1 MDGRDS
7 IQSLLVLR
15 KLTRV
20 MAETIRAQMTE
31 YLTTLAPLLRPQM
44 VLGDYVQ
51 GGAKESTR
59 RAEKAFK
66 ELQVLYETVAST
78 KPFNLPRELATPI
91 RFSAS
96 GGLEITPVDYP
107 HIVQSGSESR
117 TIIVRSPL
125 TWVLTYSGF
134 PISRLPDLLK
144 EKLRPG
150 DELQLFVLSY
160 LLMHVVTTNSPGLLN
175 AFAALQFPITTHSA
189 PEFPNLPITRISAS
203 VATTRPSDGVI
214 VQSAELT
221 GMDAFEEVVKVEE
234 LSGLRNP
241 FKDRLLE
248 IARQHAPE
256 LVA

>member
-20 MAETIRAQMTE
+20 MADAIRAQMTE

-44 VLGDYVQ
+44 VFGDYVQ

-59 RAEKAFK
+59 KAEKAFK
-66 ELQVLYETVAST
+66 QLQGLYETVAAT
-78 KPFNLPRELATPI
+78 KPFNLPRELTTPI
-91 RFSAS
+91 RFLAS

-107 HIVQSGSESR
+107 HVVQSGSESR

-134 PISRLPDLLK
+134 PITRLPELLK

-150 DELQLFVLSY
+150 DELQQFVLSY
-160 LLMHVVTTNSPGLLN
+160 LLMHVVATNSPGLRG
-175 AFAALQFPITTHSA
+175 AFSALHFPVTTHAA
-189 PEFPNLPITRISAS
+189 PEYPNLPITRISAS
-203 VATTRPSDGVI
+203 VATTRPSDAVI
-214 VQSAELT
+214 IQSAELT
-221 GMDAFEEVVKVEE
+221 GMDAFEEVVKVED
-234 LSGLRNP
+234 LSGLRDP
-241 FKDRLLE
+241 FKDRLME